1 MREGY
6 PGCYSALCLKQCT
19 GYTTQ
24 VLILLFS
31 RYFCLTE
38 ILHKNTEVLLPFANS
53 CQFWHPHFWVCFASV
68 ACLLVMPIVLFI
80 IFLLLLLHFH
90 VRLNCGNFFLPELP
104 TYALSALHSKL
115 MLLSDS
121 LDPSSNYSE
130 VCSSCDYLQKIT
142 MYMTFVIKNLCG
154 LASAP
159 PFHISHD
166 DPLSLS
172 EHCTCFPRGY
182 PSSCGSSF

>member
-1 MREGY
+1 MSQAVYWIHHTGVDSLIFQIFVWLKYYIRTLKY
-6 PGCYSALCLKQCT
+6 CYSS
-19 GYTTQ
+19 
-24 VLILLFS
+24 LILVSFG
-31 RYFCLTE
+31 
-38 ILHKNTEVLLPFANS
+38 ILIFGCVSHLLLPK
-53 CQFWHPHFWVCFASV
+53 P
-68 ACLLVMPIVLFI
+68 CLLIMSIVLFI
-80 IFLLLLLHFH
+80 IFFFFFFLHFH
-90 VRLNCGNFFLPELP
+90 VRLNCSNFFLPELL
-104 TYALSALHSKL
+104 TYTLSALHSKL

-154 LASAP
+154 LASAL

-172 EHCTCFPRGY
+172 EHCTCFPHGY